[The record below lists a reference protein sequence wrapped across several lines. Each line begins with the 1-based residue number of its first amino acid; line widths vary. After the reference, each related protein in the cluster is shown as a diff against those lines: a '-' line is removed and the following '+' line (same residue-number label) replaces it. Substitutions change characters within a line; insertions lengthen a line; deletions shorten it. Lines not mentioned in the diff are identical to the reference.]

1 MRPFTYRST
10 QSAQAAVALGAG
22 QAGTRAGA
30 PAQFLAGGTTLI
42 DLMKIDV
49 MRPQT
54 LIDIKSIA
62 DPSMHRIDSNG
73 QELRIGALVSM
84 AEAAD
89 NAAIKRDY
97 PVLSQSLWMAA
108 SQQLRIMARLG
119 GNVLQRTRCTYFRDT
134 SYACNKRDPGTGC
147 AAMDGVNRLHAVL
160 GTSENCIAAYPGD
173 WAQGLI
179 ALDAKVEVLGP
190 KGTRTIA
197 FSDLHREPGNTPHIE
212 TNLQPGDLIT
222 AFIVPAGPHT
232 RRSLYLK
239 VRDRESYEFALA
251 SAAVALE
258 LEDGAARSVR
268 IALGGVSTRPWR
280 AHEAEAALVGK
291 PVTEPTA
298 WAAAE
303 IAFDGAV
310 THGWNDFK
318 PELGRRTLV
327 RALLQAAQMDVA

>member
-10 QSAQAAVALGAG
+10 HSAQAAVALGAG
-22 QAGTRAGA
+22 QAGTRAG
-30 PAQFLAGGTTLI
+30 AQFLAGGTTLI

-239 VRDRESYEFALA
+239 IRDRESYEFALS
-251 SAAVALE
+251 SAAVALD
-258 LEDGAARSVR
+258 LDGNRARDVR
-268 IALGGVSTRPWR
+268 IALGGVAAKPWR
-280 AHEAEAALVGK
+280 AREPERILRGQPLTQENMARAADAAFADAKPRAHNAFKVPLGK
-291 PVTEPTA
+291 ETM
-298 WAAAE
+298 
-303 IAFDGAV
+303 I
-310 THGWNDFK
+310 
-318 PELGRRTLV
+318 
-327 RALLQAAQMDVA
+327 RALIQAQAMEV